1 MFVSP
6 VDRVGTIFVSLSMT
20 SLDAQKIKTEY
31 GSLKAWAARLDVPY
45 TTAHAWLRS
54 GDVPAWRREK
64 IVEAA
69 EQDGKD
75 IFTKPALKRSRKAA

>member
-1 MFVSP
+1 MFVSC
-6 VDRVGTIFVSLSMT
+6 VDTQGTELVSLSMT

-45 TTAHAWLRS
+45 TTAHAWLLT
-54 GDVPAWRREK
+54 GKVPSWRQDK

-69 EQDGKD
+69 QQDGKD
-75 IFTKPALKRSRKAA
+75 IFTKTAPKKRRAA